1 MTETITSAK
10 NPRIKELIALM
21 EKSKARREAR
31 LFPVEG
37 VRETEHAIEAGLV
50 PEMLFHCPGIL
61 KELPTAISSA
71 PLGNGCHPFEVTAE
85 VYSRIAYREG
95 TEGLVA
101 VFRTPT
107 PLTLEDLGIDGNGII
122 GSEQAGQSP
131 RPALLMVAESI
142 EKPGNIGALLRT
154 ADAAGVDAVILCD
167 PLTDL
172 YNPNLIRASLG
183 GVFTVKIVCCTSVEA
198 ISFLKNHTIQILT
211 AQLQDSV
218 PYYDSDMTVPTAIV
232 FGTESTG
239 LTQQWR
245 TASSR
250 KIRIPMLGRLDSLNV
265 SVSAAI
271 LCFEALRQ
279 REATF

>member
-1 MTETITSAK
+1 MTEIISSTR
-10 NPRIKELIALM
+10 NPRIRELITLM
-21 EKSKARREAR
+21 EKSRSRREAG

-37 VRETEHAIEAGLV
+37 VRETEHAIEAGFV
-50 PEMLFHCPGIL
+50 PEMLFHCPEIL
-61 KELPTAISSA
+61 PHLPEAISSA
-71 PLGNGCHPFEVTAE
+71 ARGNVCSILEVTAE
-85 VYSRIAYREG
+85 LYSRIAYREG
-95 TEGLVA
+95 TEGLVT
-101 VFRTPT
+101 VFRTPV
-107 PLTLEDLGIDGNGII
+107 PLTLDDLGIDITGMISGNPVLI
-122 GSEQAGQSP
+122 
-131 RPALLMVAESI
+131 MVAESI

-154 ADAAGVDAVILCD
+154 ADAVGADAVILCD

-183 GVFTVKIVCCTSVEA
+183 GVFTGKIVCCTSAEA
-198 ISFLKNHTIQILT
+198 ISFLLNHSIQILT

-218 PYYDSDMTVPTAIV
+218 PYYDSDMTPPTAIV

-245 TASSR
+245 TASSS

-279 REATF
+279 RNTPTLHTE